1 MSFQR
6 QNKMT
11 DTIQKIRDLNDNEYE
26 KSNIWQGVSKHSKIK
41 QIHFLILGLMCRE
54 NISHWTKSKSNK
66 YYLQGQMRKMTNLQ
80 QKFCL

>member
-26 KSNIWQGVSKHSKIK
+26 KSNI
-41 QIHFLILGLMCRE
+41 
-54 NISHWTKSKSNK
+54 
-66 YYLQGQMRKMTNLQ
+66 
-80 QKFCL
+80 